1 VVREWHQGLYL
12 ITTDKA
18 SIDLAM
24 IDGFLKTSCW
34 TAGIPVR
41 AIKRSVENSLT
52 FGLFAD
58 EEEAGFARV
67 AADTPPST
75 IPRRRVRLGASP
87 RVGFGQLDDEG
98 GVLAPRLAGF

>member
-1 VVREWHQGLYL
+1 MVREWHQGLYL

-34 TAGIPVR
+34 IAGISVR

-67 AADTPPST
+67 AVDMPPST
-75 IPRRRVRLGASP
+75 TSP
-87 RVGFGQLDDEG
+87 TCSSWSLTAG
-98 GVLAPRLAGF
+98 GVWAIR